1 MIKTNKLF
9 KSITSFKGLFGLFTF
24 FLFLILLS
32 CQQDDFEQDFILD
45 MNGIKSSVT
54 SDMVNKTKG
63 KLKDIED
70 NVYKTIKIGKQWW
83 MAENLKTTMYNDGT
97 PIPYVDD
104 NLEWKGIST
113 PAYCWY
119 DNEESTYKATHGAL
133 YKWQTVNTG
142 KLCPKGWHVPSDAE
156 WKILE
161 MYLGMTQ
168 EQSDMEG
175 PRGAPAGGKLKETG
189 LDYWWEPNFGA
200 TNETGFTA
208 LPGGV
213 HVGIPSE
220 NDFSGIGEV
229 GCWWSSTPF
238 FYGSDL
244 VDAWKRF
251 TSYGEANIG
260 RDHPSIMDGLS
271 VRCLKD

>member
-1 MIKTNKLF
+1 MIIN
-9 KSITSFKGLFGLFTF
+9 SFPKRILSLKGLMVFITYLS
-24 FLFLILLS
+24 FLLLTS
-32 CQQDDFEQDFILD
+32 CQQDDFDQDFMLD
-45 MNGIKSSVT
+45 LNSIESSAT

-119 DNEESTYKATHGAL
+119 DNEESTYKATYGAL

>member
-1 MIKTNKLF
+1 MIIN
-9 KSITSFKGLFGLFTF
+9 SFPKRILSLKGLMVFITYLS
-24 FLFLILLS
+24 FLLLTS
-32 CQQDDFEQDFILD
+32 CQQDDFDQDFMLD
-45 MNGIKSSVT
+45 LNSIESSAT

-63 KLKDIED
+63 KLKDIEG
-70 NVYKTIKIGKQWW
+70 NVYNTIKIGKQWW

-97 PIPYVDD
+97 PIPYFDD

-119 DNEESTYKATHGAL
+119 DNEESTYKATYGAL